1 MNSTGFIPDSRR
13 AFADA
18 SCRLKLISL
27 LFKVNSRLDK
37 VIEWPPGLTLSL
49 KKVYALS
56 VTLIGAVVVSVCPY
70 YMVTL
75 GSTYGL
81 GARYGLVQEY

>member
-1 MNSTGFIPDSRR
+1 MDWGRCVKQAMAVKDWHRRSMNSTGFIPDSRR

-49 KKVYALS
+49 KKV
-56 VTLIGAVVVSVCPY
+56 P
-70 YMVTL
+70 
-75 GSTYGL
+75 
-81 GARYGLVQEY
+81 